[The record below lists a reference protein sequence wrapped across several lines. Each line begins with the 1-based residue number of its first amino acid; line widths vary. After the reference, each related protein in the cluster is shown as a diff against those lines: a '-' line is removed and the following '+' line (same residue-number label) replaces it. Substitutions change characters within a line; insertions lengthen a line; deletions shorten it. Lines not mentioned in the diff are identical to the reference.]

1 MFYGLNT
8 LAEDATKLIVLQDDN
23 IRRANDEW
31 EKSKTRAQICQVMNQ
46 KANHALACVLL
57 DLGVGYMPY
66 QTRQE
71 LMRHHYNEFYQCDN
85 DLGEILQE
93 YARGKV
99 ISSAAE
105 LRSRSRQGY

>member
-8 LAEDATKLIVLQDDN
+8 LAEDATKLIILQDDN
-23 IRRANDEW
+23 IRRTNDEW

-71 LMRHHYNEFYQCDN
+71 LMRHHYNEFYRCDN

-93 YARGKV
+93 YGHDKV
-99 ISSAAE
+99 ISSIAE
-105 LRSRSRQGY
+105 LLSRNRRGY

>member
-1 MFYGLNT
+1 MFYGLN
-8 LAEDATKLIVLQDDN
+8 KLMEVALKLNVLQDDN
-23 IRRANDEW
+23 VRRANDEW

-71 LMRHHYNEFYQCDN
+71 FMHHHLNEFYRCDN

-93 YARGKV
+93 YGHDKA
-99 ISSAAE
+99 ISSIAE
-105 LRSRSRQGY
+105 LLSRNRRGH

>member
-8 LAEDATKLIVLQDDN
+8 LAENITKLVVLQNDN

-57 DLGVGYMPY
+57 DFGVGYMPY

-71 LMRHHYNEFYQCDN
+71 LMRHHYNEFYRCDN
-85 DLGEILQE
+85 DLCEILQE

>member
-8 LAEDATKLIVLQDDN
+8 LAENITKLVVLQDDN

-71 LMRHHYNEFYQCDN
+71 LMRHHYNEFYRCDN

>member
-1 MFYGLNT
+1 M
-8 LAEDATKLIVLQDDN
+8 DN
-23 IRRANDEW
+23 NVYNKAHRVNELC
-31 EKSKTRAQICQVMNQ
+31 EELKSRAQICHVMNQ

-71 LMRHHYNEFYQCDN
+71 LMRHHYNEFYRCDN

-93 YARGKV
+93 YTRSKV

-105 LRSRSRQGY
+105 LRSRSGQGY